1 MVTPSGDTGNSLLN
15 GIIEY
20 AGDHAVEQAVAQA
33 VEHVDAVD
41 AFVPCRAPKA
51 IFSRTPKSKMSSE
64 SMSSESKECIPPS
77 DAALGCDSPGALLDL
92 CSSCSGFCSGDV
104 IVYKDRVFCSYV
116 CREAK
121 QGSKGSKGSRPESK
135 LRRSR
140 SGSFGGACLS

>member
-51 IFSRTPKSKMSSE
+51 IFSRKLFG
-64 SMSSESKECIPPS
+64 PS
-77 DAALGCDSPGALLDL
+77 FAKVSGVKLL
-92 CSSCSGFCSGDV
+92 CSNGLHKLVLFKV
-104 IVYKDRVFCSYV
+104 WWLINR
-116 CREAK
+116 CRA
-121 QGSKGSKGSRPESK
+121 G
-135 LRRSR
+135 
-140 SGSFGGACLS
+140 